1 MNQTDNPTA
10 GAAPAAPAAATAAT
24 AEPESVSRAR
34 NGDPD
39 ALTSLF
45 REHYE
50 PVRRYLQGRVQ
61 DPATAEDLASEVFL
75 RALSHIGRYT
85 WTGRDIGAWL
95 TTIARNLHTDHVRSC
110 RFRREVSAPDLTD
123 RCGQVSGPDEAVL
136 RDLADREVRAVVAGL
151 PPDYRTVIVL
161 QMWGGMSMRQIT
173 TAMGRGSVASTRL
186 LRFRAMKQL
195 RARVARPAGEGAV
208 A

>member
-10 GAAPAAPAAATAAT
+10 AVGIA

-34 NGDPD
+34 AGDPD
-39 ALTSLF
+39 ALSSLF
-45 REHYE
+45 REHYG
-50 PVRRYLQGRVQ
+50 PVCRYLRARVA
-61 DPATAEDLASEVFL
+61 DPATAEDLASEVFV
-75 RALSHIGRYT
+75 RAVSHIGRYT

-95 TTIARNLHTDHVRSC
+95 TTIARNLLTDHVRSC
-110 RFRREVSAPDLTD
+110 RFRREVATPDLTD
-123 RCGQVSGPDEAVL
+123 RCGQVSGPDESVL
-136 RDLADREVRAVVAGL
+136 RELADREVRAVVAGL

-195 RARVARPAGEGAV
+195 RARAARLAEEGA
-208 A
+208 AA